1 MSGAPA
7 EHAIARATGLVGLFV
22 QPPAACGSFSTVSAG
37 DVPEPFRSLL
47 DHDSHMTVVMERHH
61 HGPVGLRIVAELAG
75 PGDAYA
81 REIVLT
87 GPGGHT
93 VQFGIVRL
101 DLAAVAAETAA
112 RIRAADA
119 PLGRV
124 LLDARTMCTVGDV
137 ALLRVDP
144 GPHLQRLI
152 GPGPTFG
159 RVATI
164 AVGGRPAVELLEIVA
179 TG

>member
-1 MSGAPA
+1 MNEAV
-7 EHAIARATGLVGLFV
+7 ARAAALVELFV
-22 QPPAACGSFSTVSAG
+22 RPTTEWGEVLRVPPA
-37 DVPEPFRSLL
+37 DVPQPFRSLL
-47 DHDSHMTVVMERHH
+47 DHDSHMTVAMERHH
-61 HGPVGLRIVAELAG
+61 GGPVGLRIVAERAG

-87 GPGGHT
+87 GPHGDV

-101 DLAAVAAETAA
+101 DMSAVAAETAA
-112 RIRAADA
+112 RIRAGDS

-124 LLDARTMCTVGDV
+124 LLDAGALCTVGDV
-137 ALLRVDP
+137 QLLRVEP
-144 GPHLQRLI
+144 GPHLERLI
-152 GPGPTFG
+152 GPRPTFG

-164 AVGGRPAVELLEIVA
+164 AVAGRPAVELLEVVA

>member
-1 MSGAPA
+1 MTGAAAA
-7 EHAIARATGLVGLFV
+7 EAVARAAALVDVFV
-22 QPPAACGSFSTVSAG
+22 QPTTACGAFFPVSAG

-47 DHDSHMTVVMERHH
+47 DHDSHMTVAMERHH
-61 HGPVGLRIVAELAG
+61 RGPVGLRIVAEMTG

-81 REIVLT
+81 REIVLI
-87 GPGGHT
+87 GPGGDV

-112 RIRAADA
+112 RIRAGDT

-124 LLDARTMCTVGDV
+124 LLDEGTLCAVGDV
-137 ALLRVDP
+137 ALVRVEP

-152 GPGPTFG
+152 GPRPTFG

-164 AVGGRPAVELLEIVA
+164 AVAGRPAVELLEVVA
-179 TG
+179 AG